1 MKLQATSSND
11 KLEATSSRGCCF
23 DDPDGPDPKWTGED
37 EHDVEQDWNCILKTS
52 DAAHEEDSVD
62 LGEIRDRTRQTRC
75 K

>member
-37 EHDVEQDWNCILKTS
+37 EHDVGQDWNAQFVQ
-52 DAAHEEDSVD
+52 DFFFDQDEEHE
-62 LGEIRDRTRQTRC
+62 
-75 K
+75 